1 LGNFLNSRRDFLV
14 GLLENP
20 VLIEHENFSEVLIAV
35 FHLLDELSSRDKLN
49 DLPDSDIQHLAGD
62 IDRVYKK
69 LVEQWLFYLRHLRG
83 QYPYLFS
90 LAIRK
95 NPFDPQAN
103 TIVFG

>member
-1 LGNFLNSRRDFLV
+1 M
-14 GLLENP
+14 
-20 VLIEHENFSEVLIAV
+20 LIEHEDFSEALLAV

-49 DLPDSDIQHLAGD
+49 PLPDSDIQHLAGD

-69 LVEQWLFYLRHLRG
+69 LVEQWLIYLRHLKG

-95 NPFDPQAN
+95 NPFNPEA
-103 TIVFG
+103 TPIVFG